1 MPTITVQKADLYQL
15 AGLPAAVTLEQLEE
29 RLTLVKGELSVRG
42 RDGRKLSAAEANALV
57 AEQGLDLRIE
67 LNDTNRP
74 DLWCV
79 EGVARQLRDHARG
92 YGSSYAFFTNSSSE
106 RQIEVDPQLATLR
119 PFIGGFLATGQT
131 VTEESLLAFI
141 DAQETLTRNFGRKR
155 QSVSIGLYRGD
166 TLTFPVRYQ
175 AVERTALRFEPL
187 APAGEAGAAWPVGAA
202 LTPAEILEQHPTGRE
217 YGWILEGCAH
227 VPLLTD
233 ARGHVL
239 AFPPIINSAD
249 LGRVQPGMQTLFVEA
264 TGTELDQV
272 LLTLNILA
280 TNLADRGWRIEPVTT
295 RYPYQ
300 TPRGQTVTTPH
311 PLGITLGIPVSEF
324 TRLLGEPL
332 EAGEVKQR
340 LDAYG
345 IQAEADDRWITATAP
360 SYRQDYLHEVDVIED
375 YAISRGYYSFA
386 LAMPA
391 AFTIGKLQPLT
402 EFEDLVRDTMIGF
415 GFEEA
420 FCNILTSLEQLQQ
433 RMGIAE
439 GYRSEPAFH
448 GGQVVRIAN
457 IMNRNY
463 ACLRD
468 WILPSLLEI
477 AAHSLGASYP
487 HRLFEVGEVAVY
499 DPSQNL
505 GSRTDARL
513 AAVIASDEATFD
525 SAQSVVYA
533 LLGTLN
539 IPFRVQPWAHPSFI
553 EGRVGLIIDS
563 SGLPL
568 GFLGELSPQVL
579 TAWGVRTPIAAFE
592 LGLNALYELDR
603 MV

>member
-1 MPTITVQKADLYQL
+1 MPTITVQKADLYRL
-15 AGLPAAVTLEQLEE
+15 ADLPAAVTLAELEE

-42 RDGRKLSAAEANALV
+42 RDGRKLSAAEADPLV

-92 YGSSYAFFTNSSSE
+92 YGNSYPFFSNAVAE
-106 RQIEVDPQLATLR
+106 RHIEVDPQLATLR

-166 TLTFPVRYQ
+166 TLHFPVRYH
-175 AVERTALRFEPL
+175 AVERSALRFEPL
-187 APAGEAGAAWPVGAA
+187 SPAGEAGAAWPLGVA

-217 YGWILEGCAH
+217 YAWILGNSAQ

-233 ARGHVL
+233 AQGQVL
-239 AFPPIINSAD
+239 SFPPIINSAD
-249 LGRVQPGMQTLFVEA
+249 LGRVQPGVNALFVEA

-280 TNLADRGWRIEPVTT
+280 TNLADRGWSIEPVST
-295 RYPYQ
+295 RYPYA
-300 TPRGQTVTTPH
+300 TARGQAITVPY
-311 PLGITLGIPVSEF
+311 PMSITLGVPVTEF
-324 TRLLGEPL
+324 TRLLGEPITVGDAKAYL
-332 EAGEVKQR
+332 ER
-340 LDAYG
+340 YG
-345 IQAEADDRWITATAP
+345 IHAEADECWLTATAP

-375 YAISRGYYSFA
+375 YAISRGYHSFA
-386 LAMPA
+386 VKMPA
-391 AFTIGKLQPLT
+391 DFTVGKLQPLT
-402 EFEDLVRDTMIGF
+402 EFEDLVRDLLIGF

-433 RMGIAE
+433 RMDISAGAT
-439 GYRSEPAFH
+439 GAPPFH

-468 WILPSLLEI
+468 WVLPSLLEI
-477 AAHSLGASYP
+477 AAHSLGASFP
-487 HRLFEVGEVAVY
+487 HRVFEVGEVAVY
-499 DPSQNL
+499 DPSQTM
-505 GSRTDARL
+505 GSRTESRV

-533 LLGTLN
+533 LLGSLH

-553 EGRVGLIIDS
+553 EGRVGLITHS

-592 LGLNALYELDR
+592 IGVNALIGIND

>member
-15 AGLPAAVTLEQLEE
+15 AGLPASVTLEELEE

-42 RDGRKLSAAEANALV
+42 RDGRKLSAAEANTLV

-92 YGSSYAFFTNSSSE
+92 YGSNYAFFTNSTTE
-106 RQIEVDPQLATLR
+106 RQIVVDPQLATLR

-175 AVERTALRFEPL
+175 AVERTGLRFAPL

-217 YGWILEGCAH
+217 YAWILEGCTH

-239 AFPPIINSAD
+239 SFPPIINSAD
-249 LGRVQPGMQTLFVEA
+249 LGRVQPGIQTLFVEA

-295 RYPYQ
+295 HYPYQ
-300 TPRGQTVTTPH
+300 TPRGQAVTVPH
-311 PLGITLGIPVSEF
+311 PLGITLGVPVTEF
-324 TRLLGEPL
+324 ARLLGEQL

-340 LDAYG
+340 LEAYG
-345 IQAEADDRWITATAP
+345 IQAEAADRWITATAP

-375 YAISRGYYSFA
+375 YAISRGYHSFTI
-386 LAMPA
+386 AMPA
-391 AFTIGKLQPLT
+391 DFTVGKLQPLT
-402 EFEDLVRDTMIGF
+402 EFEDLVRDAMIGF

-420 FCNILTSLEQLQQ
+420 FCNMLTSLEQLQH

-439 GYRSEPAFH
+439 DDGGTPPFH
-448 GGQVVRIAN
+448 GGQVVRIGN

-487 HRLFEVGEVAVY
+487 HRIFEVGEVAVY
-499 DPSQNL
+499 DPSHNM
-505 GSRTDARL
+505 GSRTESRVG
-513 AAVIASDEATFD
+513 AVIASDEATFD

-539 IPFRVQPWAHPSFI
+539 LPFRVQPWAHPSFI
-553 EGRVGLIIDS
+553 EGRVGLITDS
-563 SGLPL
+563 NDAPL

-592 LGLNALYELDR
+592 LGIHALYELDR

>member
-15 AGLPAAVTLEQLEE
+15 AGLPASVTLEQLEE
-29 RLTLVKGELSVRG
+29 HLTLVKGELSVRG
-42 RDGRKLSAAEANALV
+42 RDGRKLSAVEANALV

-92 YGSSYAFFTNSSSE
+92 YGSRYTFFTNTSSK

-119 PFIGGFLATGQT
+119 PFIGGFLATGQP
-131 VTEESLLAFI
+131 VTEASLLAFI
-141 DAQETLTRNFGRKR
+141 DAQETLTRNFGRQR

-166 TLTFPVRYQ
+166 TLRFPVRYA
-175 AVERTALRFEPL
+175 AVGRSALRFEPL
-187 APAGEAGAAWPVGAA
+187 APAGEAGATWPVGVA
-202 LTPAEILEQHPTGRE
+202 LTPDEILEQHPTGRE
-217 YGWILEGCAH
+217 YSWILASFDQ
-227 VPLLTD
+227 VPMLTD
-233 ARGHVL
+233 AKGDVL
-239 AFPPIINSAD
+239 SFPPIINSAD

-300 TPRGQTVTTPH
+300 TPRGQAVTAPH
-311 PLGITLGIPVSEF
+311 PLGITLGLPVSEF
-324 TRLLGEPL
+324 TRLLGEQV
-332 EAGEVKQR
+332 AADEVKQR
-340 LDAYG
+340 LEAYG
-345 IQAEADDRWITATAP
+345 IQAEADDRWITATSP

-375 YAISRGYYSFA
+375 YAISRGYHSFA
-386 LAMPA
+386 IAMPA

-402 EFEDLVRDTMIGF
+402 EFEDLVRDVMIGF

-420 FCNILTSLEQLQQ
+420 FCNVLTSLEQLQQ
-433 RMGIAE
+433 RMGIGVGQQGA
-439 GYRSEPAFH
+439 PPFH
-448 GGQVVRIAN
+448 GGQVVRIGN

-499 DPSQNL
+499 DPSQNM
-505 GSRTDARL
+505 GSRTESRVG
-513 AAVIASDEATFD
+513 AVIASDEATFD

-533 LLGTLN
+533 LLASLK

-553 EGRVGLIIDS
+553 EGRVGLILDNR
-563 SGLPL
+563 GAPL

-592 LGLNALYELDR
+592 LGLHALYELDR